1 MLNIAGSSFDFGN
14 VLFAVLQECEHV
26 RRGLLP
32 NEAQRRLV
40 EAARRKLAEI
50 RESYQE
56 HGGTPGY
63 WEELEREV
71 LETSLPA
78 YIPEAIEQTRLE
90 KSGYDV
96 WRRGDA
102 TARLAFALAGLILGG
117 LIIAAP
123 FVPIWEDLFAFVLA
137 VGGIAY
143 PEIKQLVADFRHS
156 RLLNRMIVE
165 AEKYQKSSDIHYV
178 SEARLEREMDAVMRE
193 AKRGETKRT
202 PEEGTENPPIR
213 LVSPEQ
219 PRDKGRS

>member
-1 MLNIAGSSFDFGN
+1 MLNVAGSSFDFGN

-32 NEAQRRLV
+32 NEAQGRLM

-50 RESYQE
+50 RESYVE
-56 HGGTPGY
+56 NGGTPGY

-102 TARLAFALAGLILGG
+102 TARIVFTLIGLVLGG
-117 LIIAAP
+117 LIWKAP
-123 FVPIWEDLFAFVLA
+123 FIPIFDQAIAFVLA
-137 VGGIAY
+137 VCGLLY
-143 PEIKQLVADFRHS
+143 PEVKQLVADFRHS
-156 RLLNRMIVE
+156 RLLNRTITE
-165 AEKYQKSSDIHYV
+165 AEKYQKNARIHYM
-178 SEARLEREMDAVMRE
+178 SEARLEKELDALGKVDRMPETEEAPPHQPPHRE
-193 AKRGETKRT
+193 
-202 PEEGTENPPIR
+202 
-213 LVSPEQ
+213 
-219 PRDKGRS
+219 KGRG